1 MRRVAGALSGA
12 LVMAA
17 IIAVWQWRVTAHPV
31 FFLPAPSAVWD
42 RLRTDW
48 LSGPAGHLFVTGTAW
63 SAIRQT
69 FETALA
75 GWFIASCAGVAA
87 GAAIGALP
95 AVRDYTGAPLLLLRS
110 TPPIVVV
117 PLSIAV
123 LGVGTAMHLT
133 VVVFSCLWPVLLN
146 TAAGIADIE
155 PLQVDV
161 ARLNRLGPL
170 RRFFRVL
177 LPAAAPKV
185 FAGLRVAMS
194 LAIVLAVGSEMFA
207 GTGGLGGAALQAQTT
222 FDVPALW
229 ATLAVLALFGVLFNA
244 LFLLIEK
251 YALRWHVLRS
261 TQ

>member
-1 MRRVAGALSGA
+1 MRRAAGMLSGA
-12 LVMAA
+12 AVLAV
-17 IIAVWQWRVTAHPV
+17 IIAVWQWRVTARPV
-31 FFLPAPSAVWD
+31 FFLPAPSTIWD
-42 RLRTDW
+42 RLRADW
-48 LSGPAGHLFVTGTAW
+48 LSGPAAHLFVSETAW

-69 FETALA
+69 FETALG
-75 GWFIASCAGVAA
+75 GWLIASCAGIVA
-87 GAAIGALP
+87 GAVIGALP
-95 AVRDYTGAPLLLLRS
+95 AARDYTGAPLLLLRS

-133 VVVFSCLWPVLLN
+133 VVVFSCVWPVLLN
-146 TAAGIADIE
+146 TAAGVAQIE

-161 ARLNRLGPL
+161 ARLNHLGPV

-177 LPAAAPKV
+177 LPAASPKM

-194 LAIVLAVGSEMFA
+194 LAIVLSVGSEMFA
-207 GTGGLGGAALQAQTT
+207 GAGGLGGAALQAQNT
-222 FDVPALW
+222 FDVSALW
-229 ATLAVLALFGVLFNA
+229 ATLAVLAFFGVLFNA